1 MRRLR
6 RRAMS
11 RKREE
16 INKMAKKSK
25 PEDLP
30 PETRNEPEI
39 LVNDYGA
46 TRDSTVV
53 VEEETRTVLLTD
65 NQTVIIEKEPRIDVV
80 PKNRPRKIYAGMWGS
95 AETATVGLGML
106 AVLAVIILVVLVV
119 LPAQKELERNKAER
133 DRLETEL
140 ITTRGKYGDI
150 TSTETQV
157 AKLITSVDDFEA
169 RFLPVEVIGRN
180 ALYQRING
188 LIAAYGLINTTGPE
202 YAPLE
207 IADERR
213 SQTTET
219 ERGRAKFQSLF
230 PGVYVTTT
238 VQGSYQNLRRFI
250 RDIETSDQ
258 FVVISTIEFQPAEN
272 DDQQQT
278 ASGNAAKPSI
288 NNVRIVPQQGQN
300 PQNFNL
306 PKQNFDPSNSEEYQP
321 PIQRYPNP
329 TVGAPASAT
338 QVQRPTTTF
347 KAPRG
352 KTRGE
357 TVSLHLEM
365 AAYFRRPNVSQTTI
379 GNAQY

>member
-1 MRRLR
+1 
-6 RRAMS
+6 MS

-16 INKMAKKSK
+16 INKMAKKIK
-25 PEDLP
+25 PNEFP
-30 PETRNEPEI
+30 PEQKTEPQI

-65 NQTVIIEKEPRIDVV
+65 NETIIIEKEQRIDVV
-80 PKNRPRKIYAGMWGS
+80 PKNRPRRIYAGMWGS

-106 AVLAVIILVVLVV
+106 AILTVIILVVLVV
-119 LPAQKELERNKAER
+119 LPAQKELEKNKIER

-157 AKLITSVDDFEA
+157 TKLIASVNDFEA
-169 RFLPVEVIGRN
+169 RFLPTEINGRN

-188 LIAAYGLINTTGPE
+188 LIGAYGLINTTGPE
-202 YAPLE
+202 YAPME
-207 IADERR
+207 IADGRR
-213 SQTTET
+213 SSAET
-219 ERGRAKFQSLF
+219 EGGREKFQSLF
-230 PGVYVTTT
+230 PGDYVTMT

-258 FVVISTIEFQPAEN
+258 FVVISAIEFQPAESE
-272 DDQQQT
+272 DRQQT
-278 ASGNAAKPSI
+278 TSSGAAQASI
-288 NNVRIVPQQGQN
+288 NNVRIIPQQGQK
-300 PQNFNL
+300 PQNIN
-306 PKQNFDPSNSEEYQP
+306 PPNQNFPSPNDEEYQNP
-321 PIQRYPNP
+321 NLRNPNP
-329 TVGAPASAT
+329 NGIAPGISTVQTQTTAARPA
-338 QVQRPTTTF
+338 
-347 KAPRG
+347 APRG

-365 AAYFRRPNVSQTTI
+365 AAYFRRPNVSQAAV
-379 GNAQY
+379 GVAQQ